1 MNKRRHNATG
11 YERWMMKAATN
22 GPAAFGELKKNEDAS
37 KGEADGSNRPK
48 KGKSNDDGD
57 HSDKG
62 EEDEEDE
69 ETRKNRLGL
78 SKKGVDDDEEGA
90 KGGDFDL
97 DDDDIEKG
105 GLRYYLTD
113 VLIPM
118 VLEDAIPLAL
128 ADL

>member
-1 MNKRRHNATG
+1 
-11 YERWMMKAATN
+11 MKAATN

-118 VLEDAIPLAL
+118 VL
-128 ADL
+128 